1 MKPYGMRTRV
11 LALLLGFGLLIALAL
26 LALRHHYD
34 EYTEAR
40 IAEALLG
47 LALEHHLAR
56 PDATFP
62 STPAAPASPLR
73 MFDGKHLPAALAALP
88 PGIHDDIHI
97 DGVEY
102 LVLVRDHDGRRW
114 HLGYDIRELETLETG
129 VMARFLASALFI
141 IAVLCALLA
150 WRLGRLL
157 HPLDSL
163 AHDIHALAPAQTGQR
178 VRSDPRAAPELRLIA
193 EACNEF
199 IERSERHVAREH
211 AFIHSISHE
220 LRTPLAVIGG
230 AAHNARELLSREISP
245 ESPHGAALARQLAVI
260 ADTSAD
266 MHQLVELLLSLARDP
281 QRLRRNAEPVE
292 LATLLPRLVEHH
304 RHLLHDKE
312 LAVVLDV
319 PAPCT
324 VQAPPAIV
332 QAALGNLLRNAI
344 EHSDR
349 GSLRLSLDAATAT
362 VTVDDPGHGMSAA
375 EISALY
381 RRQLRSASRGGI
393 GLDLIQRLCVHLGW
407 QLHIATRAGGGTRA
421 TLCFNDG
428 PAGEAL
434 D

>member
-1 MKPYGMRTRV
+1 MRYGMRARV

-56 PDATFP
+56 PAAIP
-62 STPAAPASPLR
+62 PAPAAPASPVR
-73 MFDGKHLPAALAALP
+73 MFDGERLPAALAALP
-88 PGIHDDIHI
+88 PGIHDDIHV

-102 LVLVRDHDGRRW
+102 LLLVRDHDGRRW
-114 HLGYDIRELETLETG
+114 HLGYDIRELETLEAG
-129 VMARFLASALFI
+129 VMARFLASALLI

-163 AHDIHALAPAQTGQR
+163 AHDIRALAPAQPGQR
-178 VRSDPRAAPELRLIA
+178 VRNDPRAAPEIRLIA

-211 AFIHSISHE
+211 AFIHSVSHE

-230 AAHNARELLSREISP
+230 AAHNARALPTDSD
-245 ESPHGAALARQLAVI
+245 ALARQLAVI
-260 ADTSAD
+260 ADTTAD

-281 QRLRRNAEPVE
+281 QRLRRDAEPVE
-292 LATLLPRLVEHH
+292 LAALLPRLVEHH

-312 LAVVLDV
+312 LTVVLDA
-319 PAPCT
+319 PTPCT
-324 VQAPPAIV
+324 VHAPPAIV

-407 QLHIATRAGGGTRA
+407 QLHIEARPGGGTRA
-421 TLCFNDG
+421 TLCLATDDHDT
-428 PAGEAL
+428 AL